1 MPSASPVLSIYTL
14 PCQSILATVMIKLL
28 TVIAPVA
35 RRDSL
40 VGWQQLFLQT
50 LTVSVKASVLMFP
63 AVASE
68 EEALPPSDCTVTPDG
83 VETRSL
89 TPWAVVLV
97 WEAVTDTFTRY
108 VPGSE
113 ITISLPSSLIPHPH
127 TLEVARG
134 MIAPDANV
142 WLFML

>member
-1 MPSASPVLSIYTL
+1 M
-14 PCQSILATVMIKLL
+14 MLL

-35 RRDSL
+35 RRDNL

-68 EEALPPSDCTVTPDG
+68 EEALPPSDWTVTPDG
-83 VETRSL
+83 VETRSR

-97 WEAVTDTFTRY
+97 CAAVTLTPTR
-108 VPGSE
+108 
-113 ITISLPSSLIPHPH
+113 
-127 TLEVARG
+127 
-134 MIAPDANV
+134 
-142 WLFML
+142 

>member
-1 MPSASPVLSIYTL
+1 MITLSI
-14 PCQSILATVMIKLL
+14 VM
-28 TVIAPVA
+28 APVV

-40 VGWQQLFLQT
+40 VFPQQQDLHT
-50 LTVSVKASVLMFP
+50 LTVSLKARVLTFP

-68 EEALPPSDCTVTPDG
+68 EEALPPSDWTVTPDG

-113 ITISLPSSLIPHPH
+113 ITISFPSSLIPHPH

-142 WLFML
+142 TEFML